1 MFMKKTVM
9 ESAAVLMGS
18 MLAAADIPP
27 ELEQDFLALRQA
39 PWQVELTDSGT
50 SDWQTNWFVDGSN
63 ATLINAPSG
72 WEIRPSAKPGDASH
86 VVVWTKKSFSGDLR
100 LEYDYTRLDHETQR
114 VNIVYL
120 QASGLGK
127 APWVADIAQ
136 WRDLRNPPAMSCYFD
151 LMNALHVSYAAFD
164 NSNTDP
170 GADYVRARRYIPRG
184 PGQNSLKGTEIAPD
198 DYGKSGLFLPGETYH
213 FTFIKTGTRLF
224 FHVKGKTTER
234 LFVWKLDSVP
244 PLPPGRIGI
253 RHMYGRAARYA
264 NIVISTR

>member
-1 MFMKKTVM
+1 M
-9 ESAAVLMGS
+9 SS
-18 MLAAADIPP
+18 ILAATEIPA
-27 ELEQDFLALRQA
+27 ELAAEFQTLRQA
-39 PWQVELTDSGT
+39 PWQTVMTDSGT
-50 SDWQTNWFVDGSN
+50 SDWREKWFADGVN
-63 ATLINAPSG
+63 ARLINTPAG
-72 WEIRPSAKPGDASH
+72 WEIRPATEPGDANH
-86 VVVWTKKSFSGDLR
+86 VVVWTKQIFSGDLR
-100 LEYDYTRLDHETQR
+100 LEYDYTRLDDETQR

-127 APWVADIAQ
+127 APWDADIAR
-136 WRDLRNPPAMSCYFD
+136 WSDLRNPPAMSCYFD

-164 NSNTDP
+164 NSNHDP
-170 GADYVRARRYIPRG
+170 GADYVRARRYVPRG

-198 DYGKSGLFLPGETYH
+198 DYGKTGLFLPGETCH

-234 LFVWKLDSVP
+234 LFVWKLDSVL

-264 NIVISTR
+264 NLVISTR